1 MTERP
6 TARLSNQILDEAT
19 SWFVE
24 FNEATQDE
32 RTREAFHEWLRTSP
46 EHVRAFLQ
54 IAAHWE
60 DDAPQPHAASES
72 GAVESIDELLAMAR
86 LDTNIVPLML
96 KPEERRRVAHSD
108 SSPSGGRPE
117 AGKRSRR
124 VAVPLAA
131 SVLITLASLSAW
143 LITQRNV
150 YSTGVGEQRSLRLE
164 DGSTVEINARSRIA
178 IRYSEHERHI
188 ELLDGQALFHVAK
201 NKTRPFIVRS
211 GPTQIQA
218 VGTQFDVYRK
228 KSGTVVTVL
237 EGRVAVTSHSPANP
251 SETAHPKQVSAEE
264 LSGAADHA
272 EERQLEYLKSDSSDS
287 PRSSGPSRESQP
299 SIPARDEVFL
309 AAGQQL
315 TVSSTAAGL
324 AQAADIAA
332 ATAWTQRRLIF
343 ARTPLSEVVEEF
355 NRYNTTPLV
364 ITDPSIASTEI
375 SGTFSSSDPAVLL
388 RFLREV
394 GAYTVRETDSATQI
408 SSH

>member
-6 TARLSNQILDEAT
+6 TARLSNHILDEAT

-24 FNEATQDE
+24 LNETTQDE
-32 RTREAFHEWLRTSP
+32 RTREAFHDWLRTSP

-60 DDAPQPHAASES
+60 DDAPQPRAASES
-72 GAVESIDELLAMAR
+72 NAVESIDELLAMAR

-96 KPEERRRVAHSD
+96 KPEESRRLAHSGSAPSAVRPVASKPRRRVAF
-108 SSPSGGRPE
+108 
-117 AGKRSRR
+117 A
-124 VAVPLAA
+124 LAA
-131 SVLITLASLSAW
+131 SVLLTLASLSIW

-164 DGSTVEINARSRIA
+164 DGSTVEINARSRIR

-188 ELLDGQALFHVAK
+188 DLLDGQALFHVAK
-201 NKTRPFIVRS
+201 DKTRHFIVHS
-211 GPTQIQA
+211 GPTQILA

-228 KSGTVVTVL
+228 KSGTVVTVI
-237 EGRVAVTSHSPANP
+237 EGRVTVTSPSPANP
-251 SETAHPKQVSAEE
+251 SGTVPPRQASAEE
-264 LSGAADHA
+264 FSGAADHA
-272 EERQLEYLKSDSSDS
+272 L
-287 PRSSGPSRESQP
+287 
-299 SIPARDEVFL
+299 L

-315 TVSSTAAGL
+315 TVSPTAA
-324 AQAADIAA
+324 AQPQAANVAA

-343 ARTPLSEVVEEF
+343 ASVPLSEVVEEF
-355 NRYNTTPLV
+355 NRYNAKPLV
-364 ITDPSIASTEI
+364 ITDSSIATAEI
-375 SGTFSSSDPAVLL
+375 SGTFSSSDSSALL

-394 GAYTVRETDSATQI
+394 GTYTVRETDSAIQI